1 VASSYCF
8 TLVHQAGPTD
18 YLSRVA
24 WLAGIPLDKF
34 MLDNTATV
42 KDLDAPLT
50 GINLLLCGPAPG
62 EGEQP
67 A

>member
-1 VASSYCF
+1 
-8 TLVHQAGPTD
+8 
-18 YLSRVA
+18 VA
-24 WLAGIPLDKF
+24 WLAGIPLDNF
-34 MLDNTATV
+34 MLDNTATI

-62 EGEQP
+62 EGEEQ